1 MTHLQFQKINAEPLH
16 LNFIASM
23 AAGLPLT
30 LRNHIATSL
39 PEYMIPSA
47 FVRMDAFPMTPNG
60 KLDQRA
66 LPSPGINDFAH
77 QLYEAPQGELETTLA
92 AMWME
97 LLHLE
102 RVSRH
107 DSFFALG
114 GHSLLAVRLMN
125 RVSALGASVPLSSLF
140 ASPSLSAF
148 TSVVRQHL
156 EQGQYAAADTIVSVP
171 RCGPLPLSFSQQRMW
186 FLSQLE
192 GVGDTYHSPKAIRLR
207 GELDMNAMKNAL
219 NELYA
224 RHEALRSVFVNVNGQ
239 PQVQLLP
246 AQGKYLSFS
255 IIK

>member
-1 MTHLQFQKINAEPLH
+1 MVD
-16 LNFIASM
+16 
-23 AAGLPLT
+23 GLALG
-30 LRNHIATSL
+30 LRNHLATSL

-66 LPSPGINDFAH
+66 LPSPGANDFAH
-77 QLYEAPQGELETTLA
+77 QLYEAPQGELEKTLA

-125 RVSALGASVPLSSLF
+125 RVSSLGASVPLSSLF
-140 ASPSLSAF
+140 ASPSLSEFA
-148 TSVVRQHL
+148 SVIKVQI
-156 EQGQYAAADTIVSVP
+156 EQGGHTASTIVPVSH
-171 RCGPLPLSFSQQRMW
+171 CNPLALSFSQQRMW

-192 GVGDTYHSPKAIRLR
+192 GVGDSYHSPKAIRLR
-207 GELDMNAMKNAL
+207 GVLNMNALKQAL

-224 RHEALRSVFVNVNGQ
+224 RHEALRSVFVSVNGQ
-239 PQVQLLP
+239 PQVQILP
-246 AQGKYLSFS
+246 PKGTFHT
-255 IIK
+255 